1 MRSLLDI
8 GEKEVAQGGS
18 EESDS
23 KEYRCF
29 GPP

>member
-8 GEKEVAQGGS
+8 GEKEVTNKEA
-18 EESDS
+18 EESVS

-29 GPP
+29 GP